1 MLYNYMINKEKVSV
15 LFVCMGNICR
25 SPTAEAVFRQK
36 VEAAGLE
43 RTILIDSAGTH
54 GYHVGASPDERAS
67 RAARSRGYDMSR
79 LRARQVEKADFQK
92 FDYILAMDNQNLSIL
107 RKIAGPGHESK
118 ARLFM
123 EFSPEHSGKEVPDPY
138 YGGSQGFER
147 VLDMVESASNG
158 LLREILA
165 AR

>member
-1 MLYNYMINKEKVSV
+1 MKSKEKVSV

-25 SPTAEAVFRQK
+25 SPTAEAVFRQR
-36 VEAAGLE
+36 VEAAGLG

-54 GYHVGASPDERAS
+54 GYHIGLPPDERAS
-67 RAARSRGYDMSR
+67 RAARSRGYDMSG
-79 LRARQVEKADFQK
+79 LRARQVEKADFRK

-107 RKIAGPGHESK
+107 KRIAGPELESK

-123 EFSPEHSGKEVPDPY
+123 EFSPDRQEREVPDPY